1 MSIQETYSDEER
13 MPGYLLRLLLMI
25 FVSFAVE
32 IYVEKEFDQ
41 LVREHTKSLK
51 YPVIGP

>member
-13 MPGYLLRLLLMI
+13 MPSYLLRLLLMI
-25 FVSFAVE
+25 FDNFSVE
-32 IYVEKEFDQ
+32 IYLEKEFDQ

-51 YPVIGP
+51 YHVIGS